1 MRRRREQSHG
11 HSVHFYESGRE
22 LQRRVGSYLNE
33 GILSGASVLA
43 ICTTGSRLVLAE
55 TLRVTA
61 AGTDGVKRYTALDSR
76 AFLPG
81 VMKGPTPNWPAFRKS
96 LAPLLATAAA
106 EDRPVRIYGDI
117 VAQLWA
123 AGAPGAALELEEFW
137 NRLASYHPFQLLCG
151 YPLSLFRN
159 RPADLFLET
168 CGTHD
173 EVLVNAA

>member
-1 MRRRREQSHG
+1 MLGEQERSHW

-22 LQRRVGSYLNE
+22 LQRRVGGFLGE

-43 ICTTGSRLVLAE
+43 ICTSGARLVLAD
-55 TLRVTA
+55 TLQVTP
-61 AGTDGVKRYTALDSR
+61 AGTDGVKRYKALDSR
-76 AFLPG
+76 AFLPD
-81 VMKGPTPNWPAFRKS
+81 VMKGQAPNWPAFRKR
-96 LAPLLATAAA
+96 LTPLLATAAA
-106 EDRPVRIYGDI
+106 EGRPVRIYGDM

-123 AGAPGAALELEEFW
+123 VGAPGAALELEEYW